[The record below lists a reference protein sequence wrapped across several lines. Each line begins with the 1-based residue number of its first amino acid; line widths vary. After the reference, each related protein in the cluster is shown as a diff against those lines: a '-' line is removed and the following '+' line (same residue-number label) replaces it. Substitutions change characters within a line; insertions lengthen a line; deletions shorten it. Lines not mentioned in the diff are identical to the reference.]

1 MKCCGFGVCSFS
13 YIYILFTVVLS
24 FFKSSVLSFSELSS
38 NQRINIFGIEPVILG
53 HGLMKLIVEYL
64 GYIIYG
70 GIFFYIFRLKKIF
83 KKKANKNNKELIFK
97 KRELSFRIIKLLLI
111 TCCIFA
117 IQLIIRNIMNFLNLW
132 MLDLWIFNIIFISY
146 FMKKIL
152 NKRIY
157 KHQLLSLG
165 INFGVNL
172 ILLITASSIK
182 VAEGNSEYSMI
193 INNFGHFGYIM
204 IFYLVFLAL
213 SAMICLSQVMQK
225 QLMDIENV
233 SPFSILFIIVI
244 FSTFFTLIKLNFH
257 LKKNNYII

>member
-1 MKCCGFGVCSFS
+1 
-13 YIYILFTVVLS
+13 
-24 FFKSSVLSFSELSS
+24 
-38 NQRINIFGIEPVILG
+38 
-53 HGLMKLIVEYL
+53 
-64 GYIIYG
+64 
-70 GIFFYIFRLKKIF
+70 
-83 KKKANKNNKELIFK
+83 
-97 KRELSFRIIKLLLI
+97 
-111 TCCIFA
+111 
-117 IQLIIRNIMNFLNLW
+117 MNFLNLW

-193 INNFGHFGYIM
+193 INNFGHFGYIL

-233 SPFSILFIIVI
+233 SPFSILFSKRTCSVI
-244 FSTFFTLIKLNFH
+244 PIFL
-257 LKKNNYII
+257 